1 MPLVAPNLDDRRFDD
16 LLAEL
21 RTRIPRYTPE
31 WTDHNDSDPGII
43 IGKLFAWMTELTLY
57 RVNRIPER
65 AYIKFLELVGITP
78 IPATPARTDL
88 VFSMA
93 RRDLSDVLVP
103 QGVSVAAPADA
114 VGPILFETERAFTV
128 LGTALTA
135 VQLYDGFGYETA
147 TTKAQ
152 AAGQSFWPF
161 GTRAEEGA
169 ALLLGF
175 ATGADFTANTFDLL
189 FRLPQTSQPVA
200 TLTCGTVGLP
210 ANAVLVWEYRDA
222 TSWQALDLL
231 ADGTRSFTQD
241 GYVTLQG
248 PGALARPA
256 QIGDVAGALY
266 WLRCRLVT
274 SYYEQP
280 PVLDAVLANAV
291 PVVQASTV
299 QNELIGRS
307 NGTPD
312 QQFTLANTPVIA
324 LATPR
329 SVTGSDGVSVTATEL
344 WLEVDEGDGP
354 LPWQQVEDFLHSGP
368 NDRHFTLDR
377 GSGVVTFGDNQ
388 HGRIPVAVAGG
399 SIVAR
404 LYQWGGGARGNLPA
418 GVINALQSLI
428 VGVDTVSNPYPATG
442 GADEEP
448 VDETKRRAAAEIAS
462 NGRAVTAADFETRA
476 LSTPGARV
484 RRARAVPLFHPNYPG
499 AQVPGVVTVIVVPD
513 APGPSP
519 LPNAT
524 TLAAVCAHLDSVRL
538 MTTEL
543 HVAPPRYRTVRV
555 QVSVEPTPD
564 ADPAQVKRLVEQ
576 RLDTFFHPLVG
587 GADGSGWPFGGAIAV
602 SDLFRLILETPGV
615 ARLADG
621 QMVVLVDGIAGQFC
635 RDTALCLQDLTC
647 ANGHDVTVVLAR
659 RTAP

>member
-16 LLAEL
+16 VLAEL

-57 RVNRIPER
+57 RVNRIPAR

-78 IPATPARTDL
+78 IPATPARADL

-93 RRDLSDVLVP
+93 RQDLSDVLVP
-103 QGVSVAAPADA
+103 QGASIAAPADA
-114 VGPILFETERAFTV
+114 AGPILFETERAFTV
-128 LGTALTA
+128 LGTPLAA
-135 VQLYDGFGYETA
+135 VQVYDGFGYETV

-152 AAGQSFWPF
+152 AAGQFFWPF
-161 GTRAEEGA
+161 GPRTEEGS

-189 FRLPQTSQPVA
+189 FKLQQTSQPVA
-200 TLTCGTVGLP
+200 PLTCGTVGLP

-222 TSWQALDLL
+222 TSWQALDVL

-248 PGALARPA
+248 PGAAARPA
-256 QIGDVAGALY
+256 QIGDVAGSFY

-291 PVVQASTV
+291 PAVQSSTA
-299 QNELIGRS
+299 QNELLGRS
-307 NGTPD
+307 DGTPD

-324 LATPR
+324 LATSR
-329 SVTGSDGVSVTATEL
+329 TVTGSDGVGVTVTEL

-368 NDRHFTLDR
+368 NDHHFTLDR
-377 GSGVVTFGDNQ
+377 GSGLVTFGDNE

-418 GVINALQSLI
+418 GVINALQSFV
-428 VGVDTVSNPYPATG
+428 VGIDTVTNPYSATG

-484 RRARAVPLFHPNYPG
+484 RRARAVPLFHPDYPG

-519 LPNAT
+519 LPNAA
-524 TLAAVCAHLDSVRL
+524 TLAVVCAHLDSVRL

-587 GADGSGWPFGGAIAV
+587 GTDGAGWPFGGTIAV

-621 QMVVLVDGIAGQFC
+621 QMVVMVDGIAGQFC
-635 RDTALCLQDLTC
+635 RDTPLCPQDLTC

-659 RTAP
+659 RTGP